1 MFTQTT
7 EEAFLAVSYLKISH
21 KSRAEDPGV
30 KGLFPFFMCFIFIY
44 LFKFFFLIFS
54 LLTTLSRKQVLRGFF
69 YNY

>member
-44 LFKFFFLIFS
+44 LFNFFFNFFFAHNPFKKTSFARIF
-54 LLTTLSRKQVLRGFF
+54 L
-69 YNY
+69 

>member
-44 LFKFFFLIFS
+44 LFNFFF
-54 LLTTLSRKQVLRGFF
+54 
-69 YNY
+69 